1 MINQLTAIVA
11 CTLGLFHC
19 NELQPFIKKQHQEA
33 RKDNK
38 SNSMHRYFLFTTFHF
53 FFSKELSLGGH
64 TCIYRGPDKNNLS
77 LTFRGPSRDVMI

>member
-1 MINQLTAIVA
+1 VVIKQLTAIVA

-38 SNSMHRYFLFTTFHF
+38 SNSMHQYFLFTPFLFQRIISRRTHTY
-53 FFSKELSLGGH
+53 LSRPEQKQLVVE
-64 TCIYRGPDKNNLS
+64 DL
-77 LTFRGPSRDVMI
+77 LEM